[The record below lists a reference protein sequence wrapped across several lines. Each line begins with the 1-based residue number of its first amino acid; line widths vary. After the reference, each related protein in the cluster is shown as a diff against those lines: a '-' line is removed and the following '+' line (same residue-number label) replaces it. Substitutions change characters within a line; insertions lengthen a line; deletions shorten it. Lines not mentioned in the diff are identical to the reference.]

1 MTQGVFSI
9 RFSKETVTFQGY
21 QPLLPDFRVFA
32 PYSWD
37 EFISIILWMGKLR
50 PRECKITQCG
60 KLPLAIKK
68 DLLSHPVPEWG
79 QGEAHW
85 VMPPSSPS
93 SGPLTQGLHPRC
105 CTPPA
110 HWGLSLGHGLGRST
124 LWVLAGP
131 RDIKWP
137 LVVSGK
143 VGTLSLMSFTFT
155 ST

>member
-1 MTQGVFSI
+1 MRCAEKSGCSLRCAFGGPEGLGKHAFLPSSSSLEPLLWVLTQGVFYQI
-9 RFSKETVTFQGY
+9 LKGDCDLPRL

-60 KLPLAIKK
+60 ETTISTRKT
-68 DLLSHPVPEWG
+68 SFHPVPEWG

-93 SGPLTQGLHPRC
+93 SGPLTQRVSIHDAVLHLPIG
-105 CTPPA
+105 A
-110 HWGLSLGHGLGRST
+110 
-124 LWVLAGP
+124 
-131 RDIKWP
+131 
-137 LVVSGK
+137 
-143 VGTLSLMSFTFT
+143 
-155 ST
+155 